1 MLKAKN
7 LIGVIVVL
15 VALFSGYLVGRIY
28 VDSIQPAAVVNATES
43 DLREK
48 SEKVQELCKK
58 ADGGAS
64 VSSFSAVELYLIA
77 EHKLNAADS
86 FYKQT
91 LGTIKQTAGVLNQQT
106 DKLKR
111 DGKYVFNKYS
121 PGKVIFGIDTEVC
134 SRTIYDYSTES
145 TKVNPKGSFTNKET
159 LGQYTASFNDNNW
172 TTYDV
177 AAYQEEFGTH
187 PTTPNPYIISS
198 TTCVGADVSA
208 VSKTAEG
215 DYTFTIKLS
224 GDMLTLS
231 ALYYSKEIAFS
242 GGMGE
247 PKWVSLEM
255 KVVVGSDFNF
265 KTISYVEEYKV
276 KAPVVGWTP
285 VVDRFTDTYNFD
297 LATMPTIEEVCA

>member
-77 EHKLNAADS
+77 EHKLNTADS
-86 FYKQT
+86 FHKQT

-134 SRTIYDYSTES
+134 SRTVYDYSTEI

-198 TTCVGADVSA
+198 VTCSGATVSA
-208 VSKTAEG
+208 VTKTADG
-215 DYTFTIKLS
+215 DYAFSIKLS

-255 KVVVGSDFNF
+255 TVVIGSDFNF

-285 VVDRFTDTYNFD
+285 VVDKFTDVYNFD
-297 LATMPTIEEVCA
+297 LATMPTIEEVCT

>member
-7 LIGVIVVL
+7 LICVIVVL

-28 VDSIQPAAVVNATES
+28 VDSIQPAAVVNATET

-48 SEKVQELCKK
+48 DDKVKDLAKK

-77 EHKLNAADS
+77 EHKLNSADA

-121 PGKVIFGIDTEVC
+121 PGKVVFGIDTEVC
-134 SRTIYDYSTES
+134 SRTIYDYSTKLA
-145 TKVNPKGSFTNKET
+145 KVNTEGTFTNRET
-159 LGQYTASFNDNNW
+159 IGQYIATFNDADW
-172 TTYDV
+172 VEYSE
-177 AAYQEEFGTH
+177 AAYIEKFATVA
-187 PTTPNPYIISS
+187 TTPNPYIISS
-198 TTCVGADVSA
+198 ITCSGAEMSA
-208 VSKTAEG
+208 VSKTADG

-224 GDMLTLS
+224 GDMLTLA

-255 KVVVGSDFNF
+255 TVVVGEDFNF
-265 KTISYVEEYKV
+265 KTIDYVEEYKV
-276 KAPVVGWTP
+276 QAPVVGWTS
-285 VVDRFTDTYNFD
+285 VVDRFTDVYDFD
-297 LATMPTIEEVCA
+297 LATMPTIEEVCV

>member
-28 VDSIQPAAVVNATES
+28 VDSIQPAAVVNATEA

-77 EHKLNAADS
+77 ERKLNTADS

-106 DKLKR
+106 EKLKR
-111 DGKYVFNKYS
+111 DGKFVFNKYS

-134 SRTIYDYSTES
+134 SRTIYDYSTKL
-145 TKVNPKGSFTNKET
+145 TKVNTEGTFTNRET
-159 LGQYTASFNDNNW
+159 MGQYTATFNDADW
-172 TTYDV
+172 IEYSEAEYFEKFAT
-177 AAYQEEFGTH
+177 AS
-187 PTTPNPYIISS
+187 TTPNPYIISS
-198 TTCVGADVSA
+198 TTCAGADVSA
-208 VSKTAEG
+208 VSRTAEG

-255 KVVVGSDFNF
+255 TVVIGSDFNF
-265 KTISYVEEYKV
+265 KTIGYVEEYKV

>member
-28 VDSIQPAAVVNATES
+28 VDSIQPAAVVNATEA

-77 EHKLNAADS
+77 EHKLNTAEA

-91 LGTIKQTAGVLNQQT
+91 TGTVDVNSVVKVHQEQQT

-111 DGKYVFNKYS
+111 DGKFVTNKYS
-121 PGKVIFGIDTEVC
+121 PGGGLAPTIC
-134 SRTIYDYSTES
+134 SRTVYDYSTNIAKLNKNG
-145 TKVNPKGSFTNKET
+145 TITNREI
-159 LGQYTASFNDNNW
+159 LGQFSATFGDSGWVD
-172 TTYDV
+172 YDEEAYRNEFITV
-177 AAYQEEFGTH
+177 A
-187 PTTPNPYIISS
+187 TTPNPYIISS
-198 TTCVGADVSA
+198 VTCSTAQVSN
-208 VSKTAEG
+208 VTKTAEG

-242 GGMGE
+242 SGRGD

-255 KVVVGSDFNF
+255 TVVVGSDFNF
-265 KTISYVEEYKV
+265 KTIHYVEQYKV
-276 KAPVVGWTP
+276 FEAIMWNL
-285 VVDRFTDTYNFD
+285 VVDQFVDVYNFD